1 MGDKMDEADICIDVK
16 NLSFSYDNEQ
26 TDFHRVEC
34 LHEVSFQVKKG
45 SRVVVVG
52 GNGAGKSTLLSILG
66 GKKMVFPEE
75 SACILG
81 RPVFSDT
88 SLGKDVMYM
97 GEWWKHEVFMD
108 VTISDC
114 LSDFLHTSRCK
125 RLCTLLD
132 VDTSWRISKV
142 SDGERR
148 RCQLLAN
155 LVEPKDVYI
164 MDEAT
169 TDLDVVARDSL
180 MRMLREETEKRNA
193 TILYATH
200 IFDNLE
206 GWPTHIMYLRRGRVA
221 MFSPMEQV
229 SRYHQLK
236 KDGVLNPL
244 YTIVR
249 DWLYDE
255 QADKRISNGMPN
267 K

>member
-1 MGDKMDEADICIDVK
+1 MVDQSSLGEDVCVDVRC
-16 NLSFSYDNEQ
+16 LSYSYDNEK
-26 TDFHRVEC
+26 TDYNRVEG
-34 LHEVSFQVKKG
+34 LHDLTFQVKKG

-66 GKKMVFPEE
+66 GKKMVCPEE
-75 SACILG
+75 AALIMG
-81 RPVFSDT
+81 RPVFNDT
-88 SLGKDVMYM
+88 SLGKNVMYM

-108 VTISDC
+108 VTVSDC
-114 LSDFLHTSRCK
+114 LSDQLGSSRCE
-125 RLCTLLD
+125 RLRRLLD
-132 VDTSWRISKV
+132 VDLSWRISKV
-142 SDGERR
+142 SDGQRR

-180 MRMLREETEKRNA
+180 MRMLREETEERNA

-206 GWPTHIMYLRRGRVA
+206 GWPTHILYLKRGRLA
-221 MFSPMEQV
+221 LFSPMEKV
-229 SRYHQLK
+229 HRYHQLK
-236 KDGVLNPL
+236 AEGVLNPL
-244 YTIVR
+244 YTTVR
-249 DWLYDE
+249 DWLYE
-255 QADKRISNGMPN
+255 ELHDKQNGV